1 MRPIPAF
8 AAALVAAAALAAPR
22 CAAAGECYGIPS
34 SLVFA
39 QAGYDDVESVTATAG
54 VYVDRGTL
62 SVNYVKLKNP
72 PNGSKLTSAGFRYTH
87 DLEERNPERRFN
99 GCMLLG
105 FQYGQGWLVNADGLR
120 MNARLTTRIVPMGL
134 GLSYRLVGSQRF
146 SVIAFAIPQV
156 RLVSRDMQVYARSG
170 DPVDGPSDP
179 TQYGSALG
187 ATVALGPVY
196 ARATFDWTKG
206 QDTSWTVSLGAGW

>member
-1 MRPIPAF
+1 MKTIATF
-8 AAALVAAAALAAPR
+8 VTALTAAAVLAAPR
-22 CAAAGECYGIPS
+22 SAAAGECYGIPS

-39 QAGYDDVESVTATAG
+39 QAGYDDVESVTGTAG

-72 PNGSKLTSAGFRYTH
+72 PNGSKLTSVGLRYTH

-99 GCMLLG
+99 ACALLG
-105 FQYGQGWLVNADGLR
+105 FQLAQGWLVNANGLR
-120 MNARLTTRIVPMGL
+120 ANARLTSRIVPMGL
-134 GLSYRLVGSQRF
+134 GLSYRLVGSPRF
-146 SVIAFAIPQV
+146 SVVAFAIPQL
-156 RLVSRDMQVYARSG
+156 RLISHDMQVYARSG
-170 DPVDGPSDP
+170 DPVDGPSEP

-206 QDTSWTVSLGAGW
+206 ADSGWTVALGAGW